1 MLAHPL
7 VAFEHPKDGETWSSR
22 QGIRDVWEGG
32 DADARRELLNTLF
45 DRLIVRGGEI
55 VEYVPRPEYA
65 AEVIAL
71 VDQAIGPA
79 GVITAPQTEYGW
91 RARGRPRRHVANGG
105 KGGIRT
111 LEGALHPLP
120 A

>member
-1 MLAHPL
+1 
-7 VAFEHPKDGETWSSR
+7 
-22 QGIRDVWEGG
+22 VWEAG
-32 DADARRELLNTLF
+32 DPDARRLLLSTLF
-45 DRLIVRGGEI
+45 ERLIISDGAI
-55 VEYVPRPEYA
+55 IEYVPRPEYA

-71 VDQAIGPA
+71 VNEAIGPA
-79 GVITAPQTEYGW
+79 GVITTARTEHGW
-91 RARGRPRRHVANGG
+91 RAKGRPRTRLANGG

>member
-1 MLAHPL
+1 MDGR
-7 VAFEHPKDGETWSSR
+7 VKD
-22 QGIRDVWEGG
+22 RDE
-32 DADARRELLNTLF
+32 F
-45 DRLIVRGGEI
+45 
-55 VEYVPRPEYA
+55 EYVPRADRA

-71 VDQAIGPA
+71 VEQAIGPA
-79 GVITAPQTEYGW
+79 GVINAPQTEHGW
-91 RARGRPRRHVANGG
+91 RAKGRPRSVAANGG

>member
-1 MLAHPL
+1 
-7 VAFEHPKDGETWSSR
+7 VRRSVKQ
-22 QGIRDVWEGG
+22 QGIRDVWEEG
-32 DADARRELLNTLF
+32 DSDARRQLLSTLF
-45 DRLIVRGGEI
+45 DRLILRDGSI
-55 VEYVPRPEYA
+55 VEYVPRTEYA
-65 AEVIAL
+65 GEVIAL

-79 GVITAPQTEYGW
+79 GVVRAPQTEYGW
-91 RARGRPRRHVANGG
+91 RARGRPRRDVANGG